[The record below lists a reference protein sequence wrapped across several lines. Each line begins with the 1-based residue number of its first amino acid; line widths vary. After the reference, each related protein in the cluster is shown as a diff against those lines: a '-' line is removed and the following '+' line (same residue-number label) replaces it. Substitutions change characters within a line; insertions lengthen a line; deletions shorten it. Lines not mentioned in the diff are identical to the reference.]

1 MEAPKSPQKA
11 FGPDE
16 TKTISGSTAP
26 VTHLAAH
33 RASMAYVGLVERPPP
48 YWGVG
53 IESSAMSAIQL
64 QTAPTP
70 FPRVP
75 LETTVGLTFAQCDDY
90 FVESSAN
97 ISQSG
102 IFIKTGAP
110 TMPGSV
116 VMFEIWLEEFFKI
129 VQGVGKVVWV
139 RGVAEG
145 PERPPGMGVR
155 YLKID
160 RSSREMIQRV
170 VNERL
175 QQNDQVIDHAS
186 PGDEDDESDGEATS
200 SAGYDT
206 AEIESVETPESEVLE
221 VPALDEVCNEPADSL
236 SAEHAR
242 SRPILVLRW
251 EADSRSV
258 VALYWLLWSVVVAT
272 LILL

>member
-1 MEAPKSPQKA
+1 
-11 FGPDE
+11 
-16 TKTISGSTAP
+16 
-26 VTHLAAH
+26 
-33 RASMAYVGLVERPPP
+33 
-48 YWGVG
+48 
-53 IESSAMSAIQL
+53 MSAIQL

-110 TMPGSV
+110 TVPGSV
-116 VMFEIWLEEFFKI
+116 VMFDIWLEEFFKI
-129 VQGVGKVVWV
+129 VHGVGEVVWV

-155 YLKID
+155 YLKIG
-160 RSSREMIQRV
+160 RSSREIIQRV
-170 VNERL
+170 VDKCL
-175 QQNDQVIDHAS
+175 QQDDQVIDHVS

-200 SAGYDT
+200 SVGYDT
-206 AEIESVETPESEVLE
+206 AEIEAVERPESGVLE
-221 VPALDEVCNEPADSL
+221 VPALDELCNEPADSL
-236 SAEHAR
+236 SAGHAR

-258 VALYWLLWSVVVAT
+258 VAFCWLLWSVVAATAAT